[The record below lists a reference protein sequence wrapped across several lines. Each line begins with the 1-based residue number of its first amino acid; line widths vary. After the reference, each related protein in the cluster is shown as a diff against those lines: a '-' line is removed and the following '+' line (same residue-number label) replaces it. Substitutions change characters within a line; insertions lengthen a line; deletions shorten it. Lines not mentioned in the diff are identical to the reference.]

1 MEDPVTQPVVIQ
13 QEQPRAR
20 AVAPEPSTWPR
31 AAAAPMLPARLMR
44 LTEDEQP
51 VPGSLVAVN
60 RPEITFGGDPKLAVV
75 SMDDPSVNAL
85 HARLV
90 QDPDG
95 NFLLLDEGSVAGT
108 WVNISRPIRVLLCPT
123 IDSFGRVKYRF
134 SDNPPP
140 DRPPVVTSSLAGR
153 SHVER

>member
-1 MEDPVTQPVVIQ
+1 LIQ
-13 QEQPRAR
+13 QEQSHAR
-20 AVAPEPSTWPR
+20 GVAPEPSTWPR

-95 NFLLLDEGSVAGT
+95 NFLLLDEDSVAGT
-108 WVNISRPIRVLLCPT
+108 WVNYIPVPPQGVLLCHDDL
-123 IDSFGRVKYRF
+123 IHFGRVKYRF
-134 SDNPPP
+134 ELTNPPP
-140 DRPPVVTSSLAGR
+140 DRPPVVTSLAGR
-153 SHVER
+153 P